1 MKFVLVI
8 IALFFSNSTFASL
21 NPETETGN
29 SDIHFGV
36 TAHRGNSGNAPE
48 NTIAAVKSAIDL
60 NVEWVELDIHV
71 TKDDKIVVIHDR
83 TTGRTGDIDLV
94 VANSTYEELKQVDVS
109 TDFARRKGTTYTVT
123 EDGRYIPLLEEV
135 LQLFTTVE
143 GTRLSIQPKA
153 DIVKEAVELVKKY
166 NLEKSVGFND
176 GKLKYM
182 KQVKQYA
189 PEIQVNWDRP
199 ADLDLDKDIEIALE
213 YGFEA
218 FIINRKG
225 ITPEAVTK
233 VTNAGLEVGAWT
245 VNNPETL
252 EKFVSMGVQQ
262 IYTDYPDKLIEI
274 KSQQK

>member
-1 MKFVLVI
+1 MKFVLI
-8 IALFFSNSTFASL
+8 ITALL
-21 NPETETGN
+21 LGNPNFTSHFQTGAGN
-29 SDIHFGV
+29 SDLQYGV

-48 NTIAAVKSAIDL
+48 NTLAAVKSAIEL

-71 TKDDKIVVIHDR
+71 TKDNKIVVIHDR
-83 TTGRTGDIDLV
+83 TTGRTGDKDLV
-94 VANSTYEELKQVDVS
+94 VANSTYDELRQVDVS
-109 TDFARRKGTTYTVT
+109 TDFVKRKGDSYTVT
-123 EDGRYIPLLEEV
+123 DDATYIPLLEEV
-135 LQLFTTVE
+135 LQLFTSVK

-153 DIVKEAVELVKKY
+153 DIVKEAVELVKKH
-166 NLEKSVGFND
+166 NLEDSAGFND

-199 ADLDLDKDIEIALE
+199 ADLNLDKDIDIALE

-218 FIINRKG
+218 IIINRKG
-225 ITPEAVTK
+225 ITPEAVSK
-233 VTNAGLEVGAWT
+233 VTGADLEVGAWT

-252 EKFVSMGVQQ
+252 EKFVNMGVQQ